1 MQFPLRSRKF
11 LITVTRQTVG
21 RVLLEARTRRHI
33 AKLARHLA
41 RRDQNGDV
49 GRPRKRATAAAREA
63 GGADE
68 LAYEVH
74 RLLDI
79 EGRSPA
85 YERRPLSRA
94 GLDVRG

>member
-33 AKLARHLA
+33 AKLRPILP
-41 RRDQNGDV
+41 DV
-49 GRPRKRATAAAREA
+49 TRMGMWGAPRKRATAAAREA

-74 RLLDI
+74 RLLNI
-79 EGRSPA
+79 EGR
-85 YERRPLSRA
+85 
-94 GLDVRG
+94 